1 MSGLRVLIAEDEG
14 LVAAGLKAQLKAIGH
29 QVVGLACDGEEAV
42 ALAATVQPDLILMDI
57 RLPRLDGLEA
67 ARRILQAHRIPI
79 IFVSAYSEAA
89 LAQAAS
95 EIGGFAYLCKPVDR
109 LDLLPAIEVA
119 LGRFREAEALRQAVL
134 HLEQAIELRKRVE
147 QAKGILMRRLQI
159 SEPEAMRR
167 LQQRSR
173 QERKPLGGVV
183 AEVIAADAF
192 FAGWEQPRRDVRSES
207 L

>member
-14 LVAAGLKAQLKAIGH
+14 LVATGLRAQLKAIGH
-29 QVVGLACDGEEAV
+29 QVVGLARDGEEV
-42 ALAATVQPDLILMDI
+42 IALAATVQPDLILMDI

-67 ARRILQAHRIPI
+67 ARRILQTRRVPI
-79 IFVSAYSEAA
+79 IFISAYSEVT

-95 EIGGFAYLCKPVDR
+95 EIGGFAYLRKPVDR

-119 LGRFREAEALRQAVL
+119 LGRFREAETLRRTVL
-134 HLEQAIELRKRVE
+134 DLEQAIELRKRVE

-173 QERKPLGGVV
+173 QERKPLGEVV
-183 AEVIAADAF
+183 AEVIAADTF
-192 FAGWEQPRRDVRSES
+192 FASWERERRDMRVE
-207 L
+207 